1 MNMQEPNQ
9 PSFQAGR
16 LVVIY
21 HAFINP
27 RSAKTASTNRITG
40 AAARGQEEQEEA
52 HNHHAACLLPGAELH
67 QEGVEAFAFQRHSG
81 SLCMAL
87 MFAR

>member
-1 MNMQEPNQ
+1 MIYEANQ

-21 HAFINP
+21 HDFINP
-27 RSAKTASTNRITG
+27 RSAKTASTNRITR
-40 AAARGQEEQEEA
+40 AAARWDRR
-52 HNHHAACLLPGAELH
+52 NRKKLTISTLPGTEFH
-67 QEGVEAFAFQRHSG
+67 QEGVGSETFGLQRLLG
-81 SLCMAL
+81 SLCIAL